1 MLQLGVCVLLQEPGR
16 LRPARA
22 LAGLLGAL
30 AAAHLALSAPA
41 LAVQPFLSSTGAWLP
56 ATSRGSLLDGK
67 APCNTRVR
75 RWGLCPLLL

>member
-1 MLQLGVCVLLQEPGR
+1 MLSLEQTGVCVTLQEPGR

-41 LAVQPFLSSTGAWLP
+41 LAVQPFLSSTGASLP
-56 ATSRGSLLDGK
+56 AACRGSPPDAK
-67 APCNTRVR
+67 AP
-75 RWGLCPLLL
+75 